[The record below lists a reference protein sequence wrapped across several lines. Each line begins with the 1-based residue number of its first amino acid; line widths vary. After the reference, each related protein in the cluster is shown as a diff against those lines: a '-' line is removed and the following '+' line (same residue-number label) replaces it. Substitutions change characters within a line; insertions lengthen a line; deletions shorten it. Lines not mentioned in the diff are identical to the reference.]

1 MKHPACHFS
10 VLNLTRGKTAGAV
23 ARAAYI
29 GRCRLHD
36 ERVGRTFS
44 YGHLSGLLAGGTV
57 NWLTG
62 SELLWNEVEA
72 AETRKNSRVAREIR
86 VALPAELPLDE
97 MRRLIHGYCCNLKD
111 RYGVVSQ
118 YAIHAPAFHDNKDG
132 KEVERQY
139 RGGQLNID
147 EFLLILSDPKRTN
160 LNFHAHIL
168 VSNRE
173 KDGNSGHFGAK
184 VRCLD
189 NIKTGPEE
197 IQAMRIEWEFRANS
211 SLRRIGSETRID
223 LRSYKEMAIAGD
235 APEGLNPQKHLGPK
249 AANASKKMPF
259 KNTPKGHPKHSPEE
273 QEEPFSA
280 IEALVDVRKKY
291 RAENDDLWTAWVGL
305 RDLQRQKARLEF
317 SEQIATE
324 REAQRKKE
332 AARDKEN
339 ILKATSAKDAQAAAA
354 EAVSIAAPRG
364 GLADIIARVQGGE
377 EMVMPEGEDCVV
389 DPETFQRT
397 GSTTPFE
404 ETIRI
409 KETSRV
415 LVRTRNS

>member
-36 ERVGRTFS
+36 ERIGKTFS

-57 NWLTG
+57 NWVTG
-62 SELLWNEVEA
+62 SEFLWNEVEA

-168 VSNRE
+168 VTNRE

-197 IQAMRIEWEFRANS
+197 IQAMRIEWELRANS
-211 SLRRIGSETRID
+211 SLRRIGSKTRID

-235 APEGLNPQKHLGPK
+235 APEGLKPQIHLGPK
-249 AANASKKMPF
+249 AANASRKMPF

-273 QEEPFSA
+273 EEKPFPA

-291 RAENDDLWTAWVGL
+291 KAENVDLWTAWVGL
-305 RDLQRQKARLEF
+305 RDLQRQKARLEL
-317 SEQIATE
+317 SERIATE

-339 ILKATSAKDAQAAAA
+339 ILKATSTKDAKAAAA

-377 EMVMPEGEDCVV
+377 EMVMPEGEDHVI
-389 DPETFQRT
+389 DPETYQRA

-404 ETIRI
+404 ESIRI
-409 KETSRV
+409 QNTSRV